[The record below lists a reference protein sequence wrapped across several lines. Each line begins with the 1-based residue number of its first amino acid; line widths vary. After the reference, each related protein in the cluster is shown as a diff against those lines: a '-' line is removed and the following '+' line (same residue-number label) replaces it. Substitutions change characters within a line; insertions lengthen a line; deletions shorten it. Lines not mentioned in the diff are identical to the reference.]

1 MNCVV
6 IDDDKLSRTL
16 IDSYISR
23 TEFLTCVGV
32 FSNGINA
39 INAINKSVDPID
51 LIFLDIEMPEMD
63 GVEFLRSL
71 KIKAQVI
78 IISAQ
83 EQYALQAFEY
93 DVVDYLLK
101 PITYC
106 RFYKAVNKA
115 HERFRISGDFMK
127 DRNEIFIKTNSS
139 LVRLN
144 YNDIIWI
151 EALENYVVVNTKSE
165 KYTIHFTM
173 KAIEDKLPSV
183 LFTRIHRSYI
193 VNISKINMIEDNCIE
208 VSVDSGIKSLPIG
221 KSYKDR
227 LMSDINLMTR

>member
-16 IDSYISR
+16 IDSYITR
-23 TEFLTCVGV
+23 TEFLTSVGV
-32 FSNGINA
+32 YTDGVEA
-39 INAINKSVDPID
+39 INAINKSSDPID

-63 GVEFLRSL
+63 GVEFLSSL
-71 KIKAQVI
+71 KMNAQVI
-78 IISAQ
+78 IISAK
-83 EQYALQAFEY
+83 EQYALKAFEY

-101 PITYC
+101 PITYT
-106 RFYKAVNKA
+106 RFYKAVSKA
-115 HERFRISGDFMK
+115 NERYRISGDFMK

-144 YNDIIWI
+144 YNDIVWI
-151 EALENYVVVNTKSE
+151 EALENYVVVNTKKN

-173 KAIEDKLPSV
+173 KAIEEKMPSV

-193 VNISKINMIEDNCIE
+193 VNISKINQIEDNCVE
-208 VSVDSGIKSLPIG
+208 VGTEDGVKSLPIG

-227 LMSDINLMTR
+227 LMGDINLMTR